1 MKVDI
6 IMPTYNPKSYIVEAI
21 DSCLNQSYK
30 DYKLTVVDDCSTSD
44 ISGLKKRYPQVNFIK
59 TPENVGPGGARNYGI
74 SMTTAPL
81 ISFLDDD
88 DIMNQEK
95 LFSSVHA
102 MINNPELGM
111 VCGNYKILVN
121 GRVRPQFY
129 PQKIIINHAKL
140 MSQNFVASGSTTIRR
155 DVFNKIGPFNEKY
168 WIAEDYDYWLRI
180 SELYPIEYI
189 HKVMYYY
196 RIIPNGGS
204 LTQRSDIQLKHAENI
219 KEIRKASID
228 RMDLAKST
236 KKTSD

>member
-1 MKVDI
+1 
-6 IMPTYNPKSYIVEAI
+6 
-21 DSCLNQSYK
+21 
-30 DYKLTVVDDCSTSD
+30 
-44 ISGLKKRYPQVNFIK
+44 
-59 TPENVGPGGARNYGI
+59 
-74 SMTTAPL
+74 
-81 ISFLDDD
+81 
-88 DIMNQEK
+88 
-95 LFSSVHA
+95 
-102 MINNPELGM
+102 
-111 VCGNYKILVN
+111 
-121 GRVRPQFY
+121 
-129 PQKIIINHAKL
+129 